1 MERRKTNPP
10 ECSGRVIKCPRCGR
24 EVTYGAV
31 ADVPAFPF
39 CSQRCKLVDLDKWFE
54 GEYRISTD
62 IADISEGESA
72 SSSEKP

>member
-1 MERRKTNPP
+1 MKRRKTDPP
-10 ECSGRVIKCPRCGR
+10 ARSGRVIKCPRCGR
-24 EVTYGAV
+24 EVAYNAV
-31 ADVPAFPF
+31 ADVPTFPF
-39 CSQRCKLVDLDKWFE
+39 CSRRCRLVDLGKWFE

>member
-1 MERRKTNPP
+1 MEQRKTDRPAKP
-10 ECSGRVIKCPRCGR
+10 ASVIKCPRCGR
-24 EVTYGAV
+24 EVAYEAV
-31 ADVPAFPF
+31 ADVPTFPF
-39 CSQRCKLVDLDKWFE
+39 CSLRCKLVDLDRWFD